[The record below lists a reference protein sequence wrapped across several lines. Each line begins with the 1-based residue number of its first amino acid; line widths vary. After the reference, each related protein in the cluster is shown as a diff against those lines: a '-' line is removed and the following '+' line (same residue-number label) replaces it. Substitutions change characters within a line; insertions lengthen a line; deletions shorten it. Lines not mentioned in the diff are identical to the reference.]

1 MAKRFL
7 SQELFMWAM
16 AVSSAKASP
25 GQNGFIMVRV
35 RDRKKVLRV
44 CFRVCRS
51 AAKGWCGLLKENA
64 YIYLCW
70 VKLDVC
76 VISLG
81 RVFKKSL
88 FKSEGKYTNFV
99 LYCFVL
105 FKKKKKSKNT
115 PVLKTYFEI
124 LVYIEVDDSRGERND
139 GYCKVV
145 YFFLALEY

>member
-51 AAKGWCGLLKENA
+51 AAKG
-64 YIYLCW
+64 
-70 VKLDVC
+70 
-76 VISLG
+76 
-81 RVFKKSL
+81 
-88 FKSEGKYTNFV
+88 
-99 LYCFVL
+99 
-105 FKKKKKSKNT
+105 
-115 PVLKTYFEI
+115 
-124 LVYIEVDDSRGERND
+124 
-139 GYCKVV
+139 
-145 YFFLALEY
+145 